1 MNYCVSSRSIMG
13 IYSCNAVLSFG
24 LKFPFDIGSH
34 KLYRCMFRQNPLL
47 VESGH
52 NRSFGCKCSA
62 GFTVGKV
69 LGVEEQE
76 IPRFNWVDVGLNLT
90 EEQDEALTRIPIKMS
105 KRCQA
110 LLRQIVCFSN
120 EKGSF
125 CDLLSVWVRR
135 MNPIRADW
143 LSLLKELKN
152 LESPFYIKV
161 AEFSLL
167 EDSFEANARDYTKII
182 HYYGKLNQVE
192 DAERTLLAMK
202 NRGFLIDQVTLT
214 AMVQLYSKAGYHKLA
229 EETFNEVKLLGE
241 PLDNR
246 SYGSMIM
253 AYIRAGSPAK
263 GEALLREMDSQEICA
278 GREVYKALLRAY
290 SMGGD
295 TEGAKRVFDAV
306 QLARIT
312 PDVKL
317 CGLLINAYSVS
328 GQSQNARLAFENMRK
343 AGIKA
348 TDKCVALVLA
358 AYEKEEKL
366 NEALEFLL
374 ELEKDSIMV
383 GKEASVVL
391 AQWFK
396 KLGVVEQVELVL
408 REFSSS
414 ESRPSQNI

>member
-1 MNYCVSSRSIMG
+1 MG
-13 IYSCNAVLSFG
+13 IYSCSAVLSFG
-24 LKFPFDIGSH
+24 LKCPLVIARH
-34 KLYRCMFRQNPLL
+34 RLYHRMFRRNPLL
-47 VESGH
+47 VESHLNRLCSCKCNASLAIGEVVEKEDAEQS
-52 NRSFGCKCSA
+52 RSF
-62 GFTVGKV
+62 
-69 LGVEEQE
+69 
-76 IPRFNWVDVGLNLT
+76 NWADVGLNLT
-90 EEQDEALTRIPIKMS
+90 EEQDEAITRIPIKMS

-110 LLRQIVCFSN
+110 LMRQIICFSP

-125 CDLLSVWVRR
+125 CDLLGAWLRR

-143 LSLLKELKN
+143 LSILKELKN
-152 LESPFYIKV
+152 LDSPFYIKV

-167 EDSFEANARDYTKII
+167 QDSFEANARDYTKII

-192 DAERTLLAMK
+192 DAERTLLSMK

-214 AMVQLYSKAGYHKLA
+214 AMVQLYSKAGCHKLA
-229 EETFNEVKLLGE
+229 EETFNEIKLLGE
-241 PLDNR
+241 PLDYR

-253 AYIRAGSPAK
+253 AYIRAGVPEK
-263 GEALLREMDSQEICA
+263 GESLLREMDSQEICA
-278 GREVYKALLRAY
+278 GREVYKALLRDY

-295 TEGAKRVFDAV
+295 AEGAKRVFDAV
-306 QLARIT
+306 QIAGIT

-366 NEALEFLL
+366 NEELGFLV
-374 ELEKDSIMV
+374 ELEKDSIML
-383 GKEASVVL
+383 GKEASAVL

-396 KLGVVEQVELVL
+396 KLGVVEEVELLL

-414 ESRPSQNI
+414 QSQPL

>member
-1 MNYCVSSRSIMG
+1 MG
-13 IYSCNAVLSFG
+13 FYSCSAVLSFG
-24 LKFPFDIGSH
+24 LKCPLVIARH
-34 KLYRCMFRQNPLL
+34 RLYHHMFRRIPLL
-47 VESGH
+47 VESRL
-52 NRSFGCKCSA
+52 NRLCSCKCSA
-62 GFTVGKV
+62 SLAIGEV
-69 LGVEEQE
+69 VEKEDTEQQ

-90 EEQDEALTRIPIKMS
+90 EEQDEAITRIPIKMS

-110 LLRQIVCFSN
+110 LMRQIICFSS
-120 EKGSF
+120 ERGSF
-125 CDLLSVWVRR
+125 CDLLGAWVRR

-143 LSLLKELKN
+143 LSILKELKN
-152 LESPFYIKV
+152 LDSPFYIKV

-192 DAERTLLAMK
+192 EAERTLLSMK

-214 AMVQLYSKAGYHKLA
+214 AIVQLYSKAGFHKLA
-229 EETFNEVKLLGE
+229 EETFNEIKLLGE

-253 AYIRAGSPAK
+253 AYIRAGAPDK

-295 TEGAKRVFDAV
+295 AEGAKRVFDAV
-306 QLARIT
+306 QIAGIT

-366 NEALEFLL
+366 NEALGFLV

-383 GKEASVVL
+383 GKEASAVL

-396 KLGVVEQVELVL
+396 KLGVVEEVELLL

-414 ESRPSQNI
+414 QSQPL

>member
-1 MNYCVSSRSIMG
+1 MG
-13 IYSCNAVLSFG
+13 IYSCEAVLLSFG
-24 LKFPFDIGSH
+24 LKCPLVITGSH
-34 KLYRCMFRQNPLL
+34 SHRRRIYHRIPIL
-47 VESGH
+47 VE
-52 NRSFGCKCSA
+52 NRRCSCRCSA
-62 GFTVGKV
+62 ARVAV
-69 LGVEEQE
+69 VVEKEDT
-76 IPRFNWVDVGLNLT
+76 PRFNWADAGLNLT
-90 EEQDEALTRIPIKMS
+90 EEQDEAITRIPVKMS

-110 LLRQIVCFSN
+110 LMRQIICFSSD
-120 EKGSF
+120 KGSF
-125 CDLLSVWVRR
+125 CDLLGAWVRR
-135 MNPIRADW
+135 MSPIRADW
-143 LSLLKELKN
+143 LSLLKELKD
-152 LESPFYIKV
+152 LDSPFYIKV

-182 HYYGKLNQVE
+182 HFYGKLNQVE
-192 DAERTLLAMK
+192 EAERTLLAMK
-202 NRGFLIDQVTLT
+202 NRLFPIDQVTLT

-229 EETFNEVKLLGE
+229 EETFNEIKLLGE

-246 SYGSMIM
+246 SYGSMVM
-253 AYIRAGSPAK
+253 AYIRAGAPEK

-290 SMGGD
+290 SMSGD
-295 TEGAKRVFDAV
+295 AEGAKRVFDAV
-306 QLARIT
+306 QIAGIT

-317 CGLLINAYSVS
+317 CGLLINAYSVL

-366 NEALEFLL
+366 NEALGFLV
-374 ELEKDSIMV
+374 ELEKESVMV
-383 GKEASVVL
+383 EKEASAVL

-396 KLGVVEQVELVL
+396 KLGVVEEVELVL

-414 ESRPSQNI
+414 QSRPL

>member
-1 MNYCVSSRSIMG
+1 MG
-13 IYSCNAVLSFG
+13 MYSCDAVVLLSFG
-24 LKFPFDIGSH
+24 LKCPLVVIGSH
-34 KLYRCMFRQNPLL
+34 RHRIPLL
-47 VESGH
+47 VESP
-52 NRSFGCKCSA
+52 RQISCKCSSA
-62 GFTVGKV
+62 A
-69 LGVEEQE
+69 LGEVVVVVDKEEGTEQRT
-76 IPRFNWVDVGLNLT
+76 PRFSSGLNLT
-90 EEQDEALTRIPIKMS
+90 DEQDEAITRIPIKMS

-110 LLRQIVCFSN
+110 LMRQIICFSS

-125 CDLLSVWVRR
+125 CDLLAAWVRR
-135 MNPIRADW
+135 MSPIRADW

-152 LESPFYIKV
+152 LDSPFYINV

-167 EDSFEANARDYTKII
+167 EDSFEANPRDYTKII

-192 DAERTLLAMK
+192 EAERTLLAMK

-229 EETFNEVKLLGE
+229 EDTFNDIKLLGE
-241 PLDNR
+241 PLDYR

-253 AYIRAGSPAK
+253 AYIRAGAPEK
-263 GEALLREMDSQEICA
+263 GEALLRDMDSQEICA

-295 TEGAKRVFDAV
+295 AQGAKRVFDAV
-306 QLARIT
+306 QIAGIT

-317 CGLLINAYSVS
+317 CGLLINAYSVL

-366 NEALEFLL
+366 NEALGFLV
-374 ELEKDSIMV
+374 ELEKDSIMIE
-383 GKEASVVL
+383 KEASAVL
-391 AQWFK
+391 ARWFK
-396 KLGVVEQVELVL
+396 KLGVVEEVELLL

-414 ESRPSQNI
+414 QSKPL

>member
-1 MNYCVSSRSIMG
+1 MG
-13 IYSCNAVLSFG
+13 IYGCNALSSIG
-24 LKFPFDIGSH
+24 LKCPFVIIVSH
-34 KLYRCMFRQNPLL
+34 KLLYHRPTPLF
-47 VESGH
+47 VESLPN
-52 NRSFGCKCSA
+52 NRLSSCNCISISEVVDKE
-62 GFTVGKV
+62 
-69 LGVEEQE
+69 GVKEES
-76 IPRFNWVDVGLNLT
+76 PRFSWVDVGLNLT
-90 EEQDEALTRIPIKMS
+90 EEQDEAITRIPIKLS

-110 LLRQIVCFSN
+110 VMRQIICYSI

-125 CDLLSVWVRR
+125 CDLLGAWVRR
-135 MNPIRADW
+135 MNPVRPDW
-143 LSLLKELKN
+143 LSLLKELKI
-152 LESPFYIKV
+152 LDSPFYIKV
-161 AEFSLL
+161 AQFSLL

-192 DAERTLLAMK
+192 DAESTLLSMK

-229 EETFNEVKLLGE
+229 EETFKEIKLLGE
-241 PLDNR
+241 PLDHR

-253 AYIRAGSPAK
+253 AYIRAGTHKK
-263 GEALLREMDSQEICA
+263 GEALLREMDSQDICA

-306 QLARIT
+306 QIAGIT

-317 CGLLINAYSVS
+317 CGLLINAFSMS
-328 GQSQNARLAFENMRK
+328 GQSQNARLAFDNMRK

-348 TDKCVALVLA
+348 TDKCVSLVLD

-366 NEALEFLL
+366 NEALEFLV
-374 ELEKDSIMV
+374 ELEKDSIIV
-383 GKEASVVL
+383 GKEASAVL
-391 AQWFK
+391 ARWFK
-396 KLGVVEQVELVL
+396 KLGVVEEVELVL

-414 ESRPSQNI
+414 ESQTL